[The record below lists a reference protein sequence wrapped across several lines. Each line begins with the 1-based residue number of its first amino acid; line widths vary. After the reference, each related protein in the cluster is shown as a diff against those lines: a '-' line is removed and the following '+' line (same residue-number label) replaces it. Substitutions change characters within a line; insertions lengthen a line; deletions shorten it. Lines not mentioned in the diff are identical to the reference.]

1 MTGCELTKVRRN
13 YADKEAKQRREAA
26 KKKRELKRLIDPI
39 KTIQR
44 DENIIKHV
52 IAKWQENIVTSELQ
66 IGKMQDLLVRVHRAY
81 DFIKQ
86 LSNEV
91 LEELKE
97 PLNWRK
103 YTELSYVFAMNE
115 LF

>member
-1 MTGCELTKVRRN
+1 MSQTIMSPK
-13 YADKEAKQRREAA
+13 AA

-103 YTELSYVFAMNE
+103 YTELNYVFAMNE